1 MTEPLF
7 GSVAGS
13 QIWPSAGVGQPQMP
27 IPFGNIPIGA
37 SMQGFGSPQI
47 PQGFGSPQIPQG
59 FGPPQIPQGFGLP
72 QIPQGFGSPQIPM
85 MLGGQPMEF
94 PPSPY
99 GFPQAYGFSGQIP
112 QPPAIGFGPSVVPT
126 PGVGVAVGPHQ
137 IPGFVG
143 FPALQ
148 ELSLGA
154 NVTAL
159 VATIAF
165 RRRQPLGPTNDQEIE
180 EFVYD
185 TLELLPGTSEVEV
198 RCEGGRV
205 TLTGGV
211 PHKRLKRDVGEIAWT
226 IPGTHDV
233 QNNVTIATR
242 RRARGATRE
251 SEPTSAGSGRK
262 QG

>member
-13 QIWPSAGVGQPQMP
+13 PIWPSAGLGLPQT
-27 IPFGNIPIGA
+27 PFPIGPV
-37 SMQGFGSPQI
+37 SLGPGMQGFGSPQVPMI
-47 PQGFGSPQIPQG
+47 PGS
-59 FGPPQIPQGFGLP
+59 
-72 QIPQGFGSPQIPM
+72 
-85 MLGGQPMEF
+85 QPMEI
-94 PPSPY
+94 PPSY
-99 GFPQAYGFSGQIP
+99 GFVPPAYGFSGQIT
-112 QPPAIGFGPSVVPT
+112 QPPAIGYGPPVGPALGF
-126 PGVGVAVGPHQ
+126 GVGVGPHQ
-137 IPGFVG
+137 FSTLGG

-148 ELSLGA
+148 DPSIGA
-154 NVTAL
+154 NVLAL
-159 VATIAF
+159 VATVAF
-165 RRRQPLGPTNDQEIE
+165 RRRQPMGPTNDQEIE
-180 EFVYD
+180 EFIYD
-185 TLELLPGTSEVEV
+185 VLELLPGTSEVEV

-211 PHKRLKRDVGEIAWT
+211 QHKRLKRDVGEIAWT

-251 SEPTSAGSGRK
+251 TEPASAGPGRK